1 MGSYILKRAVSACF
15 VLWMVITIT
24 FFLMHAIPG
33 GPFTEEKSLPPEVM
47 EVIEARYKLNEPLMN
62 QYIDYL
68 GNAVI
73 FDFGPSY
80 KYPGRT
86 VNDIIADGFPISAA
100 LGLAGLCVAVCFG
113 IMAGTFAAWRVNT
126 WVDYSLMFGATLGVS
141 VPSFIVATLLI
152 YLLGF
157 VWPLFPVAGWRG
169 VSSVVLPSL
178 ALASHPMAFITR
190 LTRSSLLE
198 VLNQDYIKTARS
210 KGVGTKRLIVNHA
223 LRNALLPVVTYIG
236 PLAAALLTGSF
247 VIENIFA
254 IPGLGRNFVLGIY
267 NRDYTVIL
275 GITIFYSFLVVTL
288 NLIVDLIYP
297 LLDPRIKLTETKEE
311 LS

>member
-1 MGSYILKRAVSACF
+1 MGNYILRRIISACF

-24 FFLMHAIPG
+24 FFLMHAVPG
-33 GPFTEEKSLPPEVM
+33 GPFTEEKSLPPEVLT
-47 EVIEARYKLNEPLMN
+47 VIEERYNLNAPLFT
-62 QYIDYL
+62 QYTNYL
-68 GNAVI
+68 ENVI
-73 FDFGPSY
+73 SFDLGPSY

-86 VNDIIADGFPISAA
+86 VNEIISESFPISAM
-100 LGLAGLCVAVCFG
+100 LGASGLLIAVSFG
-113 IMAGTFAAWRVNT
+113 VLAGTFTAWRMNT
-126 WVDYSLMFGATLGVS
+126 WVDYSLMLAATLGVS

-152 YLLGF
+152 YVFGF
-157 VWPLFPVAGWRG
+157 MWPILPVAGWRG
-169 VSSVVLPSL
+169 PLSVVLPAF

-210 KGVGTKRLIVNHA
+210 KGVHMSRLIFKHA
-223 LRNALLPVVTYIG
+223 LRNALLPVVSYIG
-236 PLAAALLTGSF
+236 PLAAGLLTGSF

-275 GITIFYSFLVVTL
+275 GITIFYSFLVVLL
-288 NLIVDLIYP
+288 NLIVDLVYP
-297 LLDPRIKLTETKEE
+297 LLDPRITLIGNKEE
-311 LS
+311 Q